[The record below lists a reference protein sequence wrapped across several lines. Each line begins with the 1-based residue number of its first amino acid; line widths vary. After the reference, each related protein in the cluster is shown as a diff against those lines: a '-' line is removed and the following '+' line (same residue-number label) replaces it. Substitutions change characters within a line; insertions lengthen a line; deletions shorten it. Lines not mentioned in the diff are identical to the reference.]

1 MNDETK
7 CVSFSFDKS
16 INLREKSRLF
26 LKVRKL
32 KSKSSLRFLEGM
44 NKKRIKEIKWDNGH
58 VQNIKIFFGDIF
70 IIDFLFKILMKR
82 ELKKE

>member
-1 MNDETK
+1 
-7 CVSFSFDKS
+7 
-16 INLREKSRLF
+16 
-26 LKVRKL
+26 
-32 KSKSSLRFLEGM
+32 M